1 MPRSAK
7 AIVRNPVSVVVRQPR
22 EMPTP
27 PRVAAVGP
35 APSLRMRR
43 DFTLGWLPD
52 VPDYR
57 DHTVDSPGV
66 KGLFKSGRP
75 IKISALP
82 DHVSDL
88 RPYCSPVEDQ
98 QDLGSCTAQA
108 VAGLVEYFENR
119 AMGEF
124 LDASRLFLYKITRKL
139 YGFDGDTGAYI
150 RGTIRALRIFGVCP
164 EEYWPYET
172 KDFDQEPT
180 SFCYAFGQSY
190 KAINYYRLWDA
201 DPTRLLDQL
210 RGSLANG
217 LPFAFGFSVYSSI
230 WDPDVQRTGDI
241 PVPKDGD
248 RLEGGHAVMAVGYDD
263 KARRLQI
270 RNSWGPSWGDGGYGT
285 LPYEYIEKGMAD
297 DFWVLVTAEYV
308 SLMGI

>member
-7 AIVRNPVSVVVRQPR
+7 ATARNPVSVIAPEPR
-22 EMPTP
+22 EMPLRP
-27 PRVAAVGP
+27 GMAAVGRTLVP
-35 APSLRMRR
+35 RLRR

-57 DHTVDSPGV
+57 DHTIESAKV
-66 KGLFKSGRP
+66 KELFKSGKP
-75 IKISALP
+75 IKTAGLP
-82 DHVSDL
+82 NHVDL
-88 RPYCSPVEDQ
+88 RKYCSPVEDQ

-124 LDASRLFLYKITRKL
+124 LDASRLFLYKVTRKL
-139 YGFDGDTGAYI
+139 YGFEGDTGAYI
-150 RGTIRALRIFGVCP
+150 RGTIRALRIFGACP
-164 EEYWPYET
+164 EEYWPYVT

-180 SFCYAFGQSY
+180 SFCYAFGQNY
-190 KAINYYRLWDA
+190 KAINYYRLWDS
-201 DPTRLLDQL
+201 DPVKLLDQL
-210 RGSLANG
+210 KGSLANE

-263 KARRLQI
+263 NARRLLI
-270 RNSWGPSWGDGGYGT
+270 RNSWGLGWGDGGYGT
-285 LPYEYIEKGMAD
+285 LPYEYTEKGLAD

-308 SLMGI
+308 SLMEL